1 MLRREFSNLLK
12 EKMTLMAKKR
22 KRSLLSLTNLRK
34 LRSTMMMRASSSGR
48 YRVVAVKRVT

>member
-1 MLRREFSNLLK
+1 
-12 EKMTLMAKKR
+12 MTLMAKKR